1 MLTFSKIA
9 SSYYRVYKI
18 ANTIMRKLTLE
29 QAQGYGEGLMRWIE
43 SGEVTMDDMLEGR
56 EVHRLLACLIENPHK
71 DSIDS
76 NFNGMSFKELSRY
89 LNMAILDNQLLESY

>member
-1 MLTFSKIA
+1 
-9 SSYYRVYKI
+9 
-18 ANTIMRKLTLE
+18 MRKLTLE

-56 EVHRLLACLIENPHK
+56 EVHRLLAYLIENPHK
-71 DSIDS
+71 DFTDS

-89 LNMAILDNQLLESY
+89 LNMANLDNQLLESY